1 MFDSRGGAGI
11 QYELQTMIWILALLV
26 GLAMGYV
33 VGYLFVGRKYSA
45 LQVERERLCAQY
57 AMQQQRSS
65 ELQQELK
72 AVQAAHAQ
80 LMEALQKARTEAAA
94 HKIAWEKEQESAQGA
109 TARIDDLEQKLLNVR
124 NDFTKAL
131 ADVAAYKT
139 ALEKEQQHHAEV
151 ESKLRE
157 MQENHYAKFR
167 NLAGEVMEQ
176 NAGKLKD
183 TNRESLDK
191 LLTPLREQI
200 ENLGKAV
207 VATNETAAG
216 NKASLEAAIKAMM
229 DKTES
234 LGRDAENLTLAL
246 RGNTKKQG
254 DWGELILERLLEES
268 GLRKGEE
275 YYVQENHKTEDGRDV
290 RPDVV
295 VRFPQNRCVII
306 DSKVSLTAY
315 VQYVA
320 AESDDERKRY
330 LAAHVASVRRHID
343 ELAAKKY
350 ASVVKESISYVLM
363 FMPNEAAYMA
373 AVQADQALTIDA
385 HRKKIVL
392 ISPSNLLMALQL
404 AYNLWQKERQTQN
417 VENIIYR
424 ATKLYEKMAGMQE
437 NMERVSRALKQADQ
451 AFSNAFKQFYLGK
464 GCFCDQLEELR
475 DMGITPNRQLK
486 LDNDE

>member
-1 MFDSRGGAGI
+1 MSGERGIEWAAA
-11 QYELQTMIWILALLV
+11 MIWILALSV
-26 GLAMGYV
+26 GLV
-33 VGYLFVGRKYSA
+33 VGVMVGFLFAARKQA
-45 LQVERERLCAQY
+45 AMQVERERLRTEHGILQRQY
-57 AMQQQRSS
+57 ADAQQQ
-65 ELQQELK
+65 LKTAQES
-72 AVQAAHAQ
+72 AAQ
-80 LMEALQKARTEAAA
+80 LSADLQHARTEAAT
-94 HKIAWEKEQESAQGA
+94 HKTASQKEQER
-109 TARIDDLEQKLLNVR
+109 T
-124 NDFTKAL
+124 AL
-131 ADVAAYKT
+131 ASNRIGELEKKLQAIGNELTTATTHVAVYKT
-139 ALEKEQQHHAEV
+139 ALEKEQQHHAEL
-151 ESKLRE
+151 EAKLRE

-183 TNRESLDK
+183 TNKEHMDSLLK
-191 LLTPLREQI
+191 PLREQI

-207 VATNETAAG
+207 AASNETAAG

-246 RGNTKKQG
+246 RGNTKQQG

-268 GLRKGEE
+268 GLRKDEE
-275 YYVQENHKTEDGRDV
+275 YYVQENHKTDSGRDV
-290 RPDVV
+290 RPDVI

-320 AESDDERKRY
+320 AESDAERKRY
-330 LAAHVASVRRHID
+330 LDAHVASVRRHID
-343 ELAAKKY
+343 ELAAKQY
-350 ASVVKESISYVLM
+350 AAVVKGAISYVLM

-373 AVQADQALTIDA
+373 AVQADQSLTIDA

-392 ISPSNLLMALQL
+392 ISPTNLLMALQL

-451 AFSNAFKQFYLGK
+451 AFHNASKQFYLGK

-475 DMGITPNRQLK
+475 SMGITPNRQITIQ
-486 LDNDE
+486 DPEA